1 MLLYWVLLPT
11 VWLLSRL
18 IWRFEII
25 GRENL
30 RAVRDGRPYV
40 ITPNHISNL
49 DPVFVAL
56 TVFDWRRL
64 RILAKE
70 ELFRNP
76 LAGWFLHCMGAVAIE
91 RGKGDTS
98 TLDRITDECRRGRG
112 VLIFPEGT
120 RTKTGSLGMLKS
132 GAFVIASASGADVL
146 PCRIIYGTKDGR
158 MHLFCKV
165 RICFGPAI
173 PAAELQITDP
183 KRKVAALRTMKN
195 RLKADLETLLEE
207 NAFH

>member
-11 VWLLSRL
+11 IWLLSRL

-132 GAFVIASASGADVL
+132 GAFVIASAAGADVL

-183 KRKVAALRTMKN
+183 KHKVAALRTMKN

>member
-11 VWLLSRL
+11 IWLLSRL

-132 GAFVIASASGADVL
+132 GAFVIASAAGADVL

-183 KRKVAALRTMKN
+183 KHKVAALRTMKN
-195 RLKADLETLLEE
+195 RLKTDLETLLEE